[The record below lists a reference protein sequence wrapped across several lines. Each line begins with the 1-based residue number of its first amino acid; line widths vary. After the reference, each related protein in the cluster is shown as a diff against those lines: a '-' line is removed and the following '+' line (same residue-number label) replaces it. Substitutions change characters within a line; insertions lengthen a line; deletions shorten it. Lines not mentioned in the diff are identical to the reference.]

1 MDSVNELLDS
11 YNDLIDAYAKLQE
24 EHVTLLKEHEETL
37 EKYKNL
43 LIQDNANLKRI
54 MQLESKEL
62 KEKLEDYNGQVDG

>member
-43 LIQDNANLKRI
+43 LIQDNANMKRL
-54 MQLESKEL
+54 MALESTLL
-62 KEKLEDYNGQVDG
+62 KEKLEETDGKDNC